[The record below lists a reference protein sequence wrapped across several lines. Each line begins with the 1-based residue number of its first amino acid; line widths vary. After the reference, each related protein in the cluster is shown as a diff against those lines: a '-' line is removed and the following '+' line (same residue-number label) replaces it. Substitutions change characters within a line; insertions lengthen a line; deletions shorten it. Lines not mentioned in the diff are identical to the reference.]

1 MNSLKKPMSDNPNTG
16 LSKTDPALLKL
27 ISGGQITFKA
37 FEEDILALESIVA
50 GTSYLNLHEIEK
62 QIEMKI
68 SELTLQ
74 REPDNEFDPF
84 AVKVLFKD
92 QKLGYIPKSKN
103 QTIARLMDAGK
114 RFYAKVSSKE
124 WEGQWLKLDLEV
136 YLKD

>member
-62 QIEMKI
+62 QIELKI
-68 SELTLQ
+68 SQLKLQ

-84 AVKVLFKD
+84 AVKVLFKE

-114 RFYAKVSSKE
+114 QFYAKVAAKE
-124 WEGQWLKLDLEV
+124 WEGQWLRLDLEV

>member
-1 MNSLKKPMSDNPNTG
+1 MNSSKKRMSDNPNTG

-27 ISGGQITFKA
+27 VSGGQITFKA

-62 QIEMKI
+62 QIELKI

-74 REPDNEFDPF
+74 REPDNEYDPF

-114 RFYAKVSSKE
+114 RFYAKVSAKE
-124 WEGQWLKLDLEV
+124 WEGQWLRLDLEV

>member
-1 MNSLKKPMSDNPNTG
+1 MSDNPNKG

-50 GTSYLNLHEIEK
+50 GTSYLNLHDIET
-62 QIEMKI
+62 QIEIKI
-68 SELTLQ
+68 SELMLQ
-74 REPDNEFDPF
+74 REPDNEFDRF

-114 RFYAKVSSKE
+114 QFYAKVAAKE
-124 WEGQWLKLDLEV
+124 WEGPWLKLQLEV

>member
-84 AVKVLFKD
+84 AVKVLFNN

-114 RFYAKVSSKE
+114 RFYAKVSTKE

>member
-1 MNSLKKPMSDNPNTG
+1 MSDNPNTG

-62 QIEMKI
+62 QIELKI
-68 SELTLQ
+68 SQLKLQ

-84 AVKVLFKD
+84 AVKVLFKE

-114 RFYAKVSSKE
+114 QFYAKVAAKE
-124 WEGQWLKLDLEV
+124 WEGQWLRLDLEV